1 METLAPPR
9 RLPLTRA
16 QVRLLVDG
24 GLVVPGTSE
33 YIHGDLLE
41 KMPQNARHVH
51 ATKRVRRTLES
62 VFGWEFVG
70 SQAPLQ
76 VSEDS
81 DPEPDA
87 FVLNQSTE
95 SFSETPGAVNCV
107 LVVEV
112 SDATLG
118 WDKNAKLKLYAQAG
132 IEEYWIVD
140 VAYRCLLVHR
150 TPQGED
156 YLDIRTY
163 ADTESVTPLARPT
176 SSIPII
182 ELLP

>member
-41 KMPQNARHVH
+41 KMPQNPRHVH
-51 ATKRVRRTLES
+51 ATKRVRRSLEA

-70 SQAPLQ
+70 SQSPIR
-76 VSEDS
+76 VSQDS
-81 DPEPDA
+81 DPEPDV
-87 FVLNQSTE
+87 FVLTQPTE
-95 SFSETPGAVNCV
+95 GFSETPVASDCA

-112 SDATLG
+112 SDATLS
-118 WDKNAKLKLYAQAG
+118 WDKNEKLKLYAAAS
-132 IEEYWIVD
+132 IPEYWIVD
-140 VAYRCLLVHR
+140 VVNRRLIVHR
-150 TPQGED
+150 APQGED
-156 YLDIRTY
+156 YLDIHTY
-163 ADTESVTPLARPT
+163 SAAESVTSLAHPN
-176 SSIPII
+176 SSLPII

>member
-1 METLAPPR
+1 METLALPR

-41 KMPQNARHVH
+41 KMPQNPRHVH
-51 ATKRVRRTLES
+51 ATKRVRRALEQL
-62 VFGWEFVG
+62 FGWEFVG
-70 SQAPLQ
+70 SQAPIQ

-87 FVLNQSTE
+87 FVLNQPTE
-95 SFSETPGAVNCV
+95 SFSETPTAADCV

-118 WDKNAKLKLYAQAG
+118 WDKNIKLRLYALAH
-132 IEEYWIVD
+132 IDEYWIVD
-140 VAYRCLLVHR
+140 VAHRRLLVHR

-163 ADTESVTPLARPT
+163 TETEQVAPLSRPSAPLT
-176 SSIPII
+176 VS